1 MANNKK
7 QTKENKEKEPATFEV
22 AMERLEKIVE
32 EMENAEL
39 PLEDILQRYEEGTHL
54 KKFCEEKLKEAEKRV
69 QQIQP
74 DTQDNPVVTETI
86 TEKTTLI
93 ESLSVEEEKD
103 EDLLL

>member
-1 MANNKK
+1 MANSKK
-7 QTKENKEKEPATFEV
+7 QNKEPANFEA
-22 AMERLEKIVE
+22 AMQRLEAIVE

-74 DTQDNPVVTETI
+74 DAQGNPII
-86 TEKTTLI
+86 TEMTVEKTLI
-93 ESLSVEEEKD
+93 VETNEIKEKQEEE

>member
-1 MANNKK
+1 MANKK
-7 QTKENKEKEPATFEV
+7 NNPTVPANFE
-22 AMERLEKIVE
+22 AAIARLETIVE

-39 PLEDILQRYEEGTHL
+39 PLEDILQRYEEGMRL

-74 DTQDNPVVTETI
+74 TSKDNPIVTDFPIEKATFVET
-86 TEKTTLI
+86 TEQTI
-93 ESLSVEEEKD
+93 ETE

>member
-7 QTKENKEKEPATFEV
+7 QNKEPANFEA
-22 AMERLEKIVE
+22 AMQRLETIVE

-39 PLEDILQRYEEGTHL
+39 PLEDILQRYEEGTRL

-74 DTQDNPVVTETI
+74 DAQGNPILTEMTV
-86 TEKTTLI
+86 EKTLI
-93 ESLSVEEEKD
+93 IETSETKGKGEEE

>member
-7 QTKENKEKEPATFEV
+7 QTKENKEKEPTNFEV

-39 PLEDILQRYEEGTHL
+39 PLEDILQRYEEGTRL

-74 DTQDNPVVTETI
+74 DAQDNPLTTEMTVK
-86 TEKTTLI
+86 KT
-93 ESLSVEEEKD
+93 LSVESTETEEN
-103 EDLLL
+103 LLL